1 VLDGIVDDDRRFVIE
16 DERRGKNVEVG
27 READDDENRG
37 PYFQL
42 LPPPR

>member
-27 READDDENRG
+27 R
-37 PYFQL
+37 
-42 LPPPR
+42 

>member
-1 VLDGIVDDDRRFVIE
+1 VLDGIIDDDRRFVIE

-27 READDDENRG
+27 RDDDENRG